1 MKTVVRQVKLAPY
14 GRRAIAGMTFAVQP
28 GYRRREPGV
37 KVPMSQPLALIVAPF
52 LTVLEPAF
60 QQGGLATARA
70 WELTDDQRPHVR
82 AIVHP
87 GEVPLSA
94 ELLATLPAL
103 GLIACVSVGYD
114 GIDVAWCRARGIEV
128 THARGLNAEDVADH
142 AIGLTLA
149 AWRNI
154 PALDRI
160 VREGRWRQ
168 EARIGSQPSLGG
180 RTLGVVGLGHI
191 GAAVA
196 RRAEALRLNVQWWGP
211 RPNDRAPWP
220 RAESLLALAQASDIL
235 VICARAEAANR
246 GMISAEVIEAVGPQ
260 GIIVNVGRGQLID
273 EDALIAAL
281 KEGRL
286 WRAALDVFVQEPTP
300 PERWADVP
308 NAVLTTHTAGS
319 SNEAV
324 HLMVAQ
330 AVDNVRRFL
339 AGEALASPV
348 AG

>member
-1 MKTVVRQVKLAPY
+1 M
-14 GRRAIAGMTFAVQP
+14 F
-28 GYRRREPGV
+28 E
-37 KVPMSQPLALIVAPF
+37 PLALIAVPF

-60 QQGGLATARA
+60 HKGGLATARA
-70 WELTDDQRPHVR
+70 WELTDDERPRVR
-82 AIVHP
+82 AIVHA
-87 GEVPLSA
+87 GEVVLTREFLSG
-94 ELLATLPAL
+94 LPAL

-114 GIDVAWCRARGIEV
+114 GIDVAWCRANGIEV

-142 AIGLTLA
+142 AIGMLLA

-154 PALDRI
+154 PALDRT
-160 VREGRWRQ
+160 VREGRWKQ

-180 RTLGVVGLGHI
+180 RTLGVVGLGRI

-196 RRAEALRLNVQWWGP
+196 RRAEALRLNVRWWGP
-211 RPNDRAPWP
+211 RPNDQAPWP
-220 RAESLLALAQASDIL
+220 RAESLLALAEESDIL
-235 VICARAEAANR
+235 VVCARAEAANR

-260 GIIVNVGRGQLID
+260 GVIVNVARGQLID

-286 WRAALDVFVQEPTP
+286 WRAGLDVFQQEPTP
-300 PERWADVP
+300 AERWAEVP

-324 HLMVAQ
+324 PLMVAQ
-330 AVDNVRRFL
+330 AIDNVHRFL

-348 AG
+348 AAVAN

>member
-1 MKTVVRQVKLAPY
+1 MSEPLTL
-14 GRRAIAGMTFAVQP
+14 IAV
-28 GYRRREPGV
+28 
-37 KVPMSQPLALIVAPF
+37 PF
-52 LTVLEPAF
+52 LAVLEPAF
-60 QQGGLATARA
+60 RKGGLATARA
-70 WELTDDQRPHVR
+70 WELTDDERPRVR
-82 AIVHP
+82 AIVHA
-87 GEVPLSA
+87 GEAVLTPEFLSG
-94 ELLATLPAL
+94 LPAL

-142 AIGLTLA
+142 AIGLLLS

-160 VREGRWRQ
+160 VREGRWQQ
-168 EARIGSQPSLGG
+168 EERIGSQPSLGG

-196 RRAEALRLNVQWWGP
+196 RRAEALRLEVQWWGP
-211 RPNDRAPWP
+211 RPNDEAPWP
-220 RAESLLALAQASDIL
+220 RAPSLLALAEASDIL
-235 VICARAEAANR
+235 VVCARAEAANR
-246 GMISAEVIEAVGPQ
+246 GMISAEVIAAVGRK
-260 GIIVNVGRGQLID
+260 GMIVNVGRGSLID

-281 KEGRL
+281 KDGRL
-286 WRAALDVFVQEPTP
+286 WRAGLDVFVAEPTP
-300 PERWADVP
+300 AERWAQVP

-324 HLMVAQ
+324 PLMVAQ
-330 AVDNVRRFL
+330 AIDNVQRFL

-348 AG
+348 AGGALQRSSGRRGTHRVALP